1 MKTLRIVLAV
11 ALMLLAST
19 NVFALEVG
27 FNADVHN
34 GTGQDAYSF
43 HLEGTLKSSTFP
55 VQTDDFDFEL
65 PWEDPIPGFDWEY
78 DYDAST
84 ITHLGGDLYEYSGS
98 WSTQSGLAPVPPST
112 SIHLGKYFDETC
124 NNVWIDVHGWWSNEA
139 NLRIGE
145 VPLIGFEV
153 QDRILDGNARQ
164 LPQTVELFN
173 DTTIPT
179 EIMNLQMAITDE
191 PIALEDL
198 MENSRILESLTWVS
212 LDSVHVLDPGHR
224 LLFELGLFDIRIPPS
239 SFLVTRGQAF
249 DPSDEEYHFFAL
261 MAQSHVPE
269 PTTLGLLIAGS
280 LLVMKHC
287 PSRFRSL
294 A

>member
-1 MKTLRIVLAV
+1 MRTLRTLLAV
-11 ALMLLAST
+11 VLMLFAST
-19 NVFALEVG
+19 DVFALEVG

-34 GTGQDAYSF
+34 GTGQDAYAF

-65 PWEDPIPGFDWEY
+65 PWEIPIPGFDWEY
-78 DYDAST
+78 DGGT
-84 ITHLGGDLYEYSGS
+84 ITHLSGDLYQYSGS
-98 WSTQSGLAPVPPST
+98 WSTQSGSAPVPPST
-112 SIHLGKYFDETC
+112 SIHLGKYFDVTC
-124 NNVWIDVHGWWSNEA
+124 NNVWIDVHGWWSNVE
-139 NLRIGE
+139 NLRIGPE

-191 PIALEDL
+191 AIALEDL
-198 MENSRILESLTWVS
+198 MEDSRVLESLTWVS
-212 LDSVHVLDPGHR
+212 LDSVHVLDPGR
-224 LLFELGLFDIRIPPS
+224 SLLFELGLFDIRIPPS

-249 DPSDEEYHFFAL
+249 DPTDEDYHFFAL

-269 PTTLGLLIAGS
+269 PATLGLL
-280 LLVMKHC
+280 LLGGLALLQRK
-287 PSRFRSL
+287 RST
-294 A
+294 